1 MHPETARQ
9 RILPILQEHFGVAAE
24 FLLDDA
30 LAAVS
35 VGAAYDPT
43 SFIVAFEAA
52 LAKEL
57 PPGLPSAP
65 IFKAIR
71 KALYAH

>member
-1 MHPETARQ
+1 MHPDIARN
-9 RILPILQEHFGVAAE
+9 RILPILKEHFGVAAE
-24 FLLDDA
+24 FLLDDV
-30 LAAVS
+30 LA
-35 VGAAYDPT
+35 GIPIGPAYDPT
-43 SFIVAFEAA
+43 SFIQAFEAA

-57 PPGLPSAP
+57 PPGVAGGP